1 MFRVSGCTQHS
12 TILSMCVLFVFV
24 VVYTYLCVCV
34 SLWSCPFSNA
44 SGWTQHAATLVCV
57 CVCFCVYSWSCPV
70 SNSSV
75 WNPRA
80 TTSAPLCICAN
91 VFVCVFVFMK
101 LSCVQSE
108 WLNTTCN
115 HALYALTDVF
125 SQEKHFHPFYFLMR
139 PSNLTSSSGP
149 SQLHAAWS
157 AYMYVCTYR
166 LFGIRH

>member
-1 MFRVSGCTQHS
+1 MRVAEHNMQPRWYVFLCLFMK
-12 TILSMCVLFVFV
+12 LSCVQFKCLK
-24 VVYTYLCVCV
+24 
-34 SLWSCPFSNA
+34 S
-44 SGWTQHAATLVCV
+44 
-57 CVCFCVYSWSCPV
+57 
-70 SNSSV
+70 
-75 WNPRA
+75 
-80 TTSAPLCICAN
+80 TSAPLCICVN
-91 VFVCVFVFMK
+91 LFVCVFVFMK

-139 PSNLTSSSGP
+139 PSSLTSSSGP

-166 LFGIRH
+166 LFETVFLVSDIRIYTLHIYVQIYACIYKCDVYILYTIHIYVHM